1 MNIDEIRVKINQLY
15 LWDGY
20 QREAALRQLSG
31 CFEPSLFPHL
41 LRKLSDYVQV
51 NRHLA
56 ARHLLEWAE
65 RSDCADLCITY
76 FLDIE
81 AIKGRI
87 RIVGEIE
94 DILMD
99 KIHQNLDKVKLV
111 LLSKQGKLSRALF
124 NYIQSN
130 QLIIESEL
138 LEIAKNANDQW
149 IRYYWIKF
157 VVKQNL
163 DFLKS
168 EFRQSKYVDVKK
180 VLLNRL
186 LELDALD
193 NEILLF
199 ALNSKYLSI
208 VDFAIFVLKNRNFDF
223 NNYFMQFQNNQL
235 ENTSV
240 KKCLLQMIILEWNK
254 QDFYLY
260 IDKLNDKSILFM
272 ILYRALRMKYISL
285 GELINLFYRKK
296 LKLPFYLLQKITK
309 LSTEL
314 KEVDELYL
322 LTTTP
327 ISFVQRLEFSE
338 NLSFWGKVEWL
349 IHIEKYCQTDDEKDV
364 LRDSIKMVLNLAKY
378 QYYGPLWKKEDK
390 EIYWILFQNMGN
402 ILNLIEIYPQ
412 EYENLKKLITK

>member
-1 MNIDEIRVKINQLY
+1 MKINQLY

-124 NYIQSN
+124 NYAQSK

-138 LEIAKNANDQW
+138 LDIAKNANDQW
-149 IRYYWIKF
+149 LRRYWINF
-157 VVKQNL
+157 ALQQNE

-168 EFRQSKYVDVKK
+168 EFRLSKYVDVKK

-193 NEILLF
+193 NEILMI
-199 ALNSKYLSI
+199 ALNSANLSI
-208 VDFAIFVLKNRNFDF
+208 IDFAIFVLKSCDFDF
-223 NNYFMQFQNNQL
+223 NEYFIQFQNNQL
-235 ENTSV
+235 ENGSV
-240 KKCLLQMIILEWNK
+240 KKCLLQMLILEWNK

-260 IDKLNDKSILFM
+260 IDNLNDKSILFM
-272 ILYRALRMKYISL
+272 ILYRALKMKYISL
-285 GELINLFYRKK
+285 GEVINLFYRKQ
-296 LKLPFYLLQKITK
+296 LKLPFYLLQKIAK

-314 KEVDELYL
+314 KEIDELYL

-338 NLSFWGKVEWL
+338 NLSFWDKVEWL
-349 IHIEKYCQTDDEKDV
+349 IHIEKYCQTEDEKDV
-364 LRDSIKMVLNLAKY
+364 LRDSIKIVLNLAKY
-378 QYYGPLWKKEDK
+378 QYYSPLWKKDDK

-402 ILNLIEIYPQ
+402 VLNLVHIYPQ

>member
-1 MNIDEIRVKINQLY
+1 MKINQLY

-56 ARHLLEWAE
+56 ARHLLEWVE

-124 NYIQSN
+124 NYAQSK

-138 LEIAKNANDQW
+138 LDIAKNANDQW
-149 IRYYWIKF
+149 LRRYWINF
-157 VVKQNL
+157 ALQQNE

-168 EFRQSKYVDVKK
+168 EFRLSKYVDVKK

-193 NEILLF
+193 NEILMI
-199 ALNSKYLSI
+199 ALNSANLSI
-208 VDFAIFVLKNRNFDF
+208 IDFAIFVLKSRDFDF
-223 NNYFMQFQNNQL
+223 NEYFIQFQNNQL
-235 ENTSV
+235 ENGSV
-240 KKCLLQMIILEWNK
+240 KKCLLQMLILEWNK

-260 IDKLNDKSILFM
+260 IDNLNDKSILFM
-272 ILYRALRMKYISL
+272 ILYRALKMKYISL
-285 GELINLFYRKK
+285 GEVINLFYRKQ
-296 LKLPFYLLQKITK
+296 LKLPFYLLQKIAK

-314 KEVDELYL
+314 KEIDELYL

-338 NLSFWGKVEWL
+338 NLSFWDKVEWL
-349 IHIEKYCQTDDEKDV
+349 IHIEKYCQTEDEKDV
-364 LRDSIKMVLNLAKY
+364 LRDSIKIVLNLAKY
-378 QYYGPLWKKEDK
+378 QYYSPLWKKDDK

-402 ILNLIEIYPQ
+402 VLNLVHIYPQ

>member
-76 FLDIE
+76 FLDIQ

-99 KIHQNLDKVKLV
+99 KINQNLDKVKLV

-124 NYIQSN
+124 NYVQSK

-138 LEIAKNANDQW
+138 LDIAKNANDQW
-149 IRYYWIKF
+149 LRRYWINF
-157 VVKQNL
+157 ALQQNE

-168 EFRQSKYVDVKK
+168 EFRISNYVDVKK

-193 NEILLF
+193 NEILMI
-199 ALNSKYLSI
+199 ALNSANLSI
-208 VDFAIFVLKNRNFDF
+208 IDFAIFVLKSRDFDF
-223 NNYFMQFQNNQL
+223 NKYFIQFQNNQL
-235 ENTSV
+235 ENGRV
-240 KKCLLQMIILEWNK
+240 KKCLLQMLILEWNK

-272 ILYRALRMKYISL
+272 ILYRAVKIKYISL
-285 GELINLFYRKK
+285 GEVINLFYRKQ
-296 LKLPFYLLQKITK
+296 LKLPFYLLQKIAK

-314 KEVDELYL
+314 KEIDELYL

-327 ISFVQRLEFSE
+327 INFIQRLEFSE
-338 NLSFWGKVEWL
+338 NLSFWDKVEWL

-364 LRDSIKMVLNLAKY
+364 LRESIKMVLNLAKY
-378 QYYGPLWKKEDK
+378 QYYSPLWKKDDK
-390 EIYWILFQNMGN
+390 EIYWTLFQNMGN
-402 ILNLIEIYPQ
+402 VLKLVHIYPQ

>member
-20 QREAALRQLSG
+20 QREVALRQLSG

-124 NYIQSN
+124 NYAQSK

-138 LEIAKNANDQW
+138 LDIAKNANDQW
-149 IRYYWIKF
+149 LRRYWINF
-157 VVKQNL
+157 ALQQNE

-168 EFRQSKYVDVKK
+168 EFRLSKYVDVKK

-193 NEILLF
+193 NEILMI
-199 ALNSKYLSI
+199 ALNSANLSI
-208 VDFAIFVLKNRNFDF
+208 IDFAIFVLKSRDFDF
-223 NNYFMQFQNNQL
+223 NEYFIQFQNNQL
-235 ENTSV
+235 ENGSV
-240 KKCLLQMIILEWNK
+240 KKCLLQMLILEWNK

-260 IDKLNDKSILFM
+260 IDNLNDKSILFM
-272 ILYRALRMKYISL
+272 ILYRALKMKYISL
-285 GELINLFYRKK
+285 GEVINLFYRKQ
-296 LKLPFYLLQKITK
+296 LKLPFYLLQKIAK

-314 KEVDELYL
+314 KEIDELYL

-338 NLSFWGKVEWL
+338 NLSFWDKVEWL
-349 IHIEKYCQTDDEKDV
+349 IHIEKYCQTNDEKDV
-364 LRDSIKMVLNLAKY
+364 LRDSIKILLNLAKY
-378 QYYGPLWKKEDK
+378 QYYSPLWKKDDK
-390 EIYWILFQNMGN
+390 KIYWILFQNMGN
-402 ILNLIEIYPQ
+402 VLNLVHIYPQ

>member
-15 LWDGY
+15 FWDGY

-124 NYIQSN
+124 NYAQSK

-138 LEIAKNANDQW
+138 LDIAKNANDQW
-149 IRYYWIKF
+149 LRRYWINF
-157 VVKQNL
+157 ALQQNE

-168 EFRQSKYVDVKK
+168 EFRLSKYVDVKK

-193 NEILLF
+193 NEILMI
-199 ALNSKYLSI
+199 ALNSANLSI
-208 VDFAIFVLKNRNFDF
+208 IDFAIFVLKSRDFDF
-223 NNYFMQFQNNQL
+223 NEYFIQFQNNQL
-235 ENTSV
+235 ENGSV
-240 KKCLLQMIILEWNK
+240 KKCLLQMLILEWNK

-260 IDKLNDKSILFM
+260 IDNLNDKSILFM
-272 ILYRALRMKYISL
+272 ILYRALKMKYISL
-285 GELINLFYRKK
+285 GEVINLFYRKQ
-296 LKLPFYLLQKITK
+296 LKLPFYLLQKIAK

-314 KEVDELYL
+314 KEIDELYL

-338 NLSFWGKVEWL
+338 NLSFWDKVEWL

-364 LRDSIKMVLNLAKY
+364 LRDSIKILLNLAKY
-378 QYYGPLWKKEDK
+378 QYYSPLWKKDDK
-390 EIYWILFQNMGN
+390 KIYWILFQNMGN
-402 ILNLIEIYPQ
+402 VLNLVHIYPQ

>member
-41 LRKLSDYVQV
+41 LCKLSDYVQV

-111 LLSKQGKLSRALF
+111 LLSKQGKLIRALF
-124 NYIQSN
+124 NYVQSR
-130 QLIIESEL
+130 QLIIESQL
-138 LEIAKNANDQW
+138 LDIAKNANDQGL
-149 IRYYWIKF
+149 RRYWINF
-157 VVKQNL
+157 ALQQNE
-163 DFLKS
+163 DFLKL
-168 EFRQSKYVDVKK
+168 EFRLSKYVDVKK

-193 NEILLF
+193 NEILMI
-199 ALNSKYLSI
+199 ALNSGNLSI
-208 VDFAIFVLKNRNFDF
+208 IDFAIFVLKSRNFDF
-223 NNYFMQFQNNQL
+223 NKYFIQFQNNQL
-235 ENTSV
+235 ENGSV

-272 ILYRALRMKYISL
+272 ILYRALKVKYISL
-285 GELINLFYRKK
+285 GEVINLFYRKQ
-296 LKLPFYLLQKITK
+296 LKLPFYLLQKIAK
-309 LSTEL
+309 LNAEL
-314 KEVDELYL
+314 KEIDELYL

-338 NLSFWGKVEWL
+338 NLSFWDKVAWL

-364 LRDSIKMVLNLAKY
+364 LRDAIKMVLNLAKY
-378 QYYGPLWKKEDK
+378 QYYSPLWKKDDK

-402 ILNLIEIYPQ
+402 VLKLVHIYPQ
-412 EYENLKKLITK
+412 EYENLKKLMTK

>member
-1 MNIDEIRVKINQLY
+1 MKINQLY

-124 NYIQSN
+124 NYAQSK

-138 LEIAKNANDQW
+138 LDIAKNANDQW
-149 IRYYWIKF
+149 LRRYWINF
-157 VVKQNL
+157 ALQQNE

-168 EFRQSKYVDVKK
+168 EFRLSKYVDVKK

-193 NEILLF
+193 NEILMI
-199 ALNSKYLSI
+199 ALNSANLSI
-208 VDFAIFVLKNRNFDF
+208 IDFAIFVLKSRDFDF
-223 NNYFMQFQNNQL
+223 NEYFIQFQNNQL
-235 ENTSV
+235 ENGSV
-240 KKCLLQMIILEWNK
+240 KKCLLQMLILEWNK

-260 IDKLNDKSILFM
+260 IDNLNDKSILFM
-272 ILYRALRMKYISL
+272 ILYRALKMKYISL
-285 GELINLFYRKK
+285 GEVINLFYRKQ
-296 LKLPFYLLQKITK
+296 LKLPFYLLQKIAK

-314 KEVDELYL
+314 KEIDELYL

-338 NLSFWGKVEWL
+338 NLSFWDKVEWL
-349 IHIEKYCQTDDEKDV
+349 IHIEKYCQTEDEKDV
-364 LRDSIKMVLNLAKY
+364 LRDSIKIVLNLAKY
-378 QYYGPLWKKEDK
+378 QYYSPLWKKDDK

-402 ILNLIEIYPQ
+402 VLNLVHIYPQ

>member
-124 NYIQSN
+124 NYAQSK

-138 LEIAKNANDQW
+138 LDIAKNANDQW
-149 IRYYWIKF
+149 LRRYWINF
-157 VVKQNL
+157 ALQQNE

-168 EFRQSKYVDVKK
+168 EFRLSKYVDVKK

-193 NEILLF
+193 NEILMI
-199 ALNSKYLSI
+199 ALNSANLSI
-208 VDFAIFVLKNRNFDF
+208 IDFAIFVLKSRDFDF
-223 NNYFMQFQNNQL
+223 NEYFIQFQNNQL
-235 ENTSV
+235 ENGSV
-240 KKCLLQMIILEWNK
+240 KKCLLQMLILEWNK

-260 IDKLNDKSILFM
+260 IDNLNDKSILFM
-272 ILYRALRMKYISL
+272 ILYRALKMKYISL
-285 GELINLFYRKK
+285 GEVINLFYRKQ
-296 LKLPFYLLQKITK
+296 LKLPFYLLQKIAK

-314 KEVDELYL
+314 KEIDELYL

-338 NLSFWGKVEWL
+338 NLSFWDKVEWL

-364 LRDSIKMVLNLAKY
+364 LRDSIKILLNLAKY
-378 QYYGPLWKKEDK
+378 QYYSPLWKKDDK
-390 EIYWILFQNMGN
+390 KIYWILFQNMGN
-402 ILNLIEIYPQ
+402 VLNLVDIYPQ

>member
-1 MNIDEIRVKINQLY
+1 MKINQLY

-124 NYIQSN
+124 NYAQSK

-138 LEIAKNANDQW
+138 LDIAKNANDQW
-149 IRYYWIKF
+149 LRRYWINF
-157 VVKQNL
+157 ALQQNE

-168 EFRQSKYVDVKK
+168 EFRLSKYVDVKK

-193 NEILLF
+193 NEILMI
-199 ALNSKYLSI
+199 ALNSANLSI
-208 VDFAIFVLKNRNFDF
+208 IDFAIFVLKSRDFDF
-223 NNYFMQFQNNQL
+223 NEYFIQFQNNQL
-235 ENTSV
+235 ENGSV
-240 KKCLLQMIILEWNK
+240 KKCLLQMLILEWNK

-260 IDKLNDKSILFM
+260 IDNLNDKSILFM
-272 ILYRALRMKYISL
+272 ILYRALKMKYISL
-285 GELINLFYRKK
+285 GEVINLFYRKQ
-296 LKLPFYLLQKITK
+296 LKLPFYLLQKIAK

-314 KEVDELYL
+314 KEIDELYL

-338 NLSFWGKVEWL
+338 NLSFWDKVEWL

-364 LRDSIKMVLNLAKY
+364 LRDSIKILLNLAKY
-378 QYYGPLWKKEDK
+378 QYYSPLWKKDDK
-390 EIYWILFQNMGN
+390 KIYWILFQNMGN
-402 ILNLIEIYPQ
+402 VLNLVHIYPQ

>member
-124 NYIQSN
+124 NYAQSK

-138 LEIAKNANDQW
+138 LDIAKNANDQW
-149 IRYYWIKF
+149 LRRYWINF
-157 VVKQNL
+157 ALQQNE

-168 EFRQSKYVDVKK
+168 EFRLSKYVDVKK

-193 NEILLF
+193 NEILMI
-199 ALNSKYLSI
+199 ALNSANLSI
-208 VDFAIFVLKNRNFDF
+208 IDFAIFVLKSRDFDF
-223 NNYFMQFQNNQL
+223 NEYFIQFQNNQL
-235 ENTSV
+235 ENGSV
-240 KKCLLQMIILEWNK
+240 KKCLLQMLILEWNK

-260 IDKLNDKSILFM
+260 IDNLNDKSILFM
-272 ILYRALRMKYISL
+272 ILYRALKMKYISL
-285 GELINLFYRKK
+285 GEVINLFYRKQ
-296 LKLPFYLLQKITK
+296 LKLPFYLLQKIAK

-314 KEVDELYL
+314 KEIDELYL

-338 NLSFWGKVEWL
+338 NLSFWDKMEWL

-364 LRDSIKMVLNLAKY
+364 LRDSIKIVLNLAKY
-378 QYYGPLWKKEDK
+378 QYYSPLWKKDDK
-390 EIYWILFQNMGN
+390 KIYWILFQNMGN
-402 ILNLIEIYPQ
+402 VLNLVHIYPQ

>member
-1 MNIDEIRVKINQLY
+1 MNVDEIRVKINQLY

-94 DILMD
+94 DILMN

-124 NYIQSN
+124 NYAQSK

-138 LEIAKNANDQW
+138 LDIAKNANDQW
-149 IRYYWIKF
+149 LRRYWINF
-157 VVKQNL
+157 ALQQNE

-168 EFRQSKYVDVKK
+168 EFRLSKYVDVKK

-193 NEILLF
+193 NEILMI
-199 ALNSKYLSI
+199 ALNSANLSI
-208 VDFAIFVLKNRNFDF
+208 IDFAIFVLKSRDFDF
-223 NNYFMQFQNNQL
+223 NEYFIQFQNNQL
-235 ENTSV
+235 ENGSV
-240 KKCLLQMIILEWNK
+240 KKCLLQMLILEWNK
-254 QDFYLY
+254 QDFHLY
-260 IDKLNDKSILFM
+260 IDNLNDKSILFM
-272 ILYRALRMKYISL
+272 ILYRALKMKYISL
-285 GELINLFYRKK
+285 GEVINLFYRKQ
-296 LKLPFYLLQKITK
+296 LKLPFYLLQKIAK

-314 KEVDELYL
+314 KEIDELYL

-327 ISFVQRLEFSE
+327 ISFIQRLEFSE
-338 NLSFWGKVEWL
+338 NLSFWDKVEWL

-364 LRDSIKMVLNLAKY
+364 LRDSIKIVLNLAKY
-378 QYYGPLWKKEDK
+378 QYYSPLWKKDDK
-390 EIYWILFQNMGN
+390 KIYWILFQNMGN
-402 ILNLIEIYPQ
+402 VLNLVHIYPQ

>member
-1 MNIDEIRVKINQLY
+1 MNIEQLQTKINELY

-20 QREAALRQLSG
+20 RREAALRQLSG
-31 CFEPSLFPHL
+31 CFEPVLFPHL
-41 LRKLSDYVQV
+41 LRKLSDYVQI
-51 NRHLA
+51 NRQLA
-56 ARHLLEWAE
+56 AHHLLRWAE
-65 RSDCADLCITY
+65 RPDCADLCINY
-76 FLDIE
+76 FLDVD
-81 AIKGRI
+81 AIKKRI
-87 RIVGEIE
+87 RIVGEVE
-94 DILMD
+94 DVLMD

-124 NYIQSN
+124 NYVQSK

-138 LEIAKNANDQW
+138 LDIAKNANDQW
-149 IRYYWIKF
+149 IRRYWINFALQQKE
-157 VVKQNL
+157 

-193 NEILLF
+193 NDILMV
-199 ALNSKYLSI
+199 ALNSSHLSI
-208 VDFAIFVLKNRNFDF
+208 IDFAIFILKSRDFDF
-223 NNYFMQFQNNQL
+223 DSYFMQFQNNQL
-235 ENTSV
+235 GNGGV
-240 KKCLLQMIILEWNK
+240 KKCLLQMLILEWNK

-260 IDKLNDKSILFM
+260 MDKLNDKSILFM
-272 ILYRALRMKYISL
+272 ILYKALKMKYISL
-285 GELINLFYRKK
+285 SEVINLFYRKQ
-296 LKLPFYLLQKITK
+296 LKLPFYLLQKIAK

-338 NLSFWGKVEWL
+338 NLSFWGRVEWL
-349 IHIEKYCQTDDEKDV
+349 IHIEKYCQTDEEKDV
-364 LRDSIKMVLNLAKY
+364 LRDSIRMVLKLAKY
-378 QYYGPLWKKEDK
+378 QYYSPLWKKDDK

-402 ILNLIEIYPQ
+402 ILNLVDIYPQ

>member
-124 NYIQSN
+124 NYAQSK

-138 LEIAKNANDQW
+138 LDIAKNANDQW
-149 IRYYWIKF
+149 LRRYWINF
-157 VVKQNL
+157 ALQQNE

-168 EFRQSKYVDVKK
+168 EFRLSKYVDVKK

-193 NEILLF
+193 NEILMI
-199 ALNSKYLSI
+199 ALNSANLSI
-208 VDFAIFVLKNRNFDF
+208 IDFAIFVLKSRDFDF
-223 NNYFMQFQNNQL
+223 NEYFIQFQNNQL
-235 ENTSV
+235 ENGSV
-240 KKCLLQMIILEWNK
+240 KKCLLQMLILEWNK

-260 IDKLNDKSILFM
+260 IDNLNDKSILFM
-272 ILYRALRMKYISL
+272 ILYRALKMKYISL
-285 GELINLFYRKK
+285 GEVINLFYRKQ
-296 LKLPFYLLQKITK
+296 LKLPFYLLQKIAK

-314 KEVDELYL
+314 KEIDELYL

-338 NLSFWGKVEWL
+338 NLSFWDKVEWL

-364 LRDSIKMVLNLAKY
+364 LRDSIKILLNLAKY
-378 QYYGPLWKKEDK
+378 QYYSPLWKKDDK
-390 EIYWILFQNMGN
+390 KIYWILFQNMGN
-402 ILNLIEIYPQ
+402 VLNLVHIYPQ

>member
-94 DILMD
+94 DILMN

-124 NYIQSN
+124 NYAQSK

-138 LEIAKNANDQW
+138 LDIAKNANDQW
-149 IRYYWIKF
+149 LRRYWINF
-157 VVKQNL
+157 ALQQNE

-168 EFRQSKYVDVKK
+168 EFRLSKYVDVKK

-193 NEILLF
+193 NEILMI
-199 ALNSKYLSI
+199 ALNSANLSI
-208 VDFAIFVLKNRNFDF
+208 IDFAIFVLKSRDFDF
-223 NNYFMQFQNNQL
+223 NEYFIQFQNNQL
-235 ENTSV
+235 ENGSV
-240 KKCLLQMIILEWNK
+240 KKCLLQMLILEWNK
-254 QDFYLY
+254 QDFHLY
-260 IDKLNDKSILFM
+260 IDNLNDKSILFM
-272 ILYRALRMKYISL
+272 ILYRALKMKYISL
-285 GELINLFYRKK
+285 GEVINLFYRKQ
-296 LKLPFYLLQKITK
+296 LKLPFYLLQKIAK

-314 KEVDELYL
+314 KEIDELYL

-327 ISFVQRLEFSE
+327 ISFIQRLEFSE
-338 NLSFWGKVEWL
+338 NLSFWDKVEWL

-364 LRDSIKMVLNLAKY
+364 LRDSIKIVLNLAKY
-378 QYYGPLWKKEDK
+378 QYYSPLWKKDDK
-390 EIYWILFQNMGN
+390 KIYWILFQNMGN
-402 ILNLIEIYPQ
+402 VLNLVHIYPQ

>member
-124 NYIQSN
+124 NYAQSK

-138 LEIAKNANDQW
+138 LDIAKNANDQW
-149 IRYYWIKF
+149 LRRYWINF
-157 VVKQNL
+157 ALQQNE

-168 EFRQSKYVDVKK
+168 EFRLSKYVDVKK

-193 NEILLF
+193 NEILMI
-199 ALNSKYLSI
+199 ALNSANLSI
-208 VDFAIFVLKNRNFDF
+208 IDFAIFVLKSRDFDF
-223 NNYFMQFQNNQL
+223 NEYFIQFQNNQL
-235 ENTSV
+235 ENGSV
-240 KKCLLQMIILEWNK
+240 KKCLLQMLILEWNK

-260 IDKLNDKSILFM
+260 IENLNDKSILFM
-272 ILYRALRMKYISL
+272 ILYRALKMKYISL
-285 GELINLFYRKK
+285 GEVINLFYRKQ
-296 LKLPFYLLQKITK
+296 LKLPFYLLQKIAK

-314 KEVDELYL
+314 KEIDELYL

-338 NLSFWGKVEWL
+338 NLSFWDKVEWL

-364 LRDSIKMVLNLAKY
+364 LRDSIKILLNLAKY
-378 QYYGPLWKKEDK
+378 QYYSPLWKKDDK
-390 EIYWILFQNMGN
+390 KIYWILFQNMGN
-402 ILNLIEIYPQ
+402 VLNLVDIYPQ

>member
-1 MNIDEIRVKINQLY
+1 MNVDEIRVKINQLY

-124 NYIQSN
+124 NYAQSK

-138 LEIAKNANDQW
+138 LDIAKNANDQW
-149 IRYYWIKF
+149 LRRYWINF
-157 VVKQNL
+157 ALQQNE

-168 EFRQSKYVDVKK
+168 EFRLSKYVDVKK

-193 NEILLF
+193 NEILMI
-199 ALNSKYLSI
+199 ALNSANLSI
-208 VDFAIFVLKNRNFDF
+208 IDFAIFVLKSRDFDF
-223 NNYFMQFQNNQL
+223 NEYFIQFQNNQL
-235 ENTSV
+235 ENGSV
-240 KKCLLQMIILEWNK
+240 KKCLLQMLILEWNK

-260 IDKLNDKSILFM
+260 IDNLNDKSILFM
-272 ILYRALRMKYISL
+272 ILYRALKMKYISL
-285 GELINLFYRKK
+285 GEVINLFYRKQ
-296 LKLPFYLLQKITK
+296 LKLPFYLLQKIAK

-314 KEVDELYL
+314 KEIDELYL

-338 NLSFWGKVEWL
+338 NLSFWDKVEWL
-349 IHIEKYCQTDDEKDV
+349 IHIEKYCQTEDEKDV
-364 LRDSIKMVLNLAKY
+364 LRDSIKIVLNLAKY
-378 QYYGPLWKKEDK
+378 QYYSPLWKKDDK

-402 ILNLIEIYPQ
+402 VLNLVHIYPQ

>member
-124 NYIQSN
+124 NYAQSK

-138 LEIAKNANDQW
+138 LDIAKNANDQW
-149 IRYYWIKF
+149 LRRYWINF
-157 VVKQNL
+157 ALQQNE

-168 EFRQSKYVDVKK
+168 EFRLSKYVDVKK

-193 NEILLF
+193 NEILMI
-199 ALNSKYLSI
+199 ALNSANLSI
-208 VDFAIFVLKNRNFDF
+208 IDFAIFVLKSRDFDF
-223 NNYFMQFQNNQL
+223 NEYFIQFQNNQL
-235 ENTSV
+235 ENGSV
-240 KKCLLQMIILEWNK
+240 KKCLLQMLILEWNK

-260 IDKLNDKSILFM
+260 IDNLNDKSILFM
-272 ILYRALRMKYISL
+272 ILYRALKMKYISL
-285 GELINLFYRKK
+285 GEVINLFYRKQ
-296 LKLPFYLLQKITK
+296 LKLPFYLLQKIAK

-314 KEVDELYL
+314 KEIDELYL

-338 NLSFWGKVEWL
+338 NLSFWDKVEWL
-349 IHIEKYCQTDDEKDV
+349 IHIEKYCQTNDEKDV
-364 LRDSIKMVLNLAKY
+364 LRDSIKILLNLAKY
-378 QYYGPLWKKEDK
+378 QYYSPLWKKDDK
-390 EIYWILFQNMGN
+390 KIYWILFQNMGN
-402 ILNLIEIYPQ
+402 VLNLVHIYPQ

>member
-124 NYIQSN
+124 NYAQSK

-138 LEIAKNANDQW
+138 LDIAKNANDQW
-149 IRYYWIKF
+149 LRRYWINF
-157 VVKQNL
+157 ALQQNE

-168 EFRQSKYVDVKK
+168 EFRLSKYVDVKK

-193 NEILLF
+193 NEILMI
-199 ALNSKYLSI
+199 ALNSANLSI
-208 VDFAIFVLKNRNFDF
+208 IDFAIFVLKSCDFDF
-223 NNYFMQFQNNQL
+223 NEYFIQFQNNQL
-235 ENTSV
+235 ENGSV
-240 KKCLLQMIILEWNK
+240 KKCLLQMLILEWNK

-260 IDKLNDKSILFM
+260 IDNLNDKSILFM
-272 ILYRALRMKYISL
+272 ILYRALKMKYISL
-285 GELINLFYRKK
+285 GEVINLFYRKQ
-296 LKLPFYLLQKITK
+296 LKLPFYLLQKIAK

-314 KEVDELYL
+314 KEIDELYL

-338 NLSFWGKVEWL
+338 NLSFWDKVEWL
-349 IHIEKYCQTDDEKDV
+349 IHIEKYCQTEDEKDV
-364 LRDSIKMVLNLAKY
+364 LRDSIKIVLNLAKY
-378 QYYGPLWKKEDK
+378 QYYSPLWKKDDK

-402 ILNLIEIYPQ
+402 VLNLVHIYPQ

>member
-1 MNIDEIRVKINQLY
+1 MKINQLY

-124 NYIQSN
+124 NYAQSK

-138 LEIAKNANDQW
+138 LDIAKNANDQW
-149 IRYYWIKF
+149 LRRYWINF
-157 VVKQNL
+157 ALQQNE

-168 EFRQSKYVDVKK
+168 EFRLSKYVDVKK

-193 NEILLF
+193 NEILMI
-199 ALNSKYLSI
+199 ALNSANLSI
-208 VDFAIFVLKNRNFDF
+208 IDFAIFVLKSRDFDF
-223 NNYFMQFQNNQL
+223 NEYFIQFQNNQL
-235 ENTSV
+235 ENGSV
-240 KKCLLQMIILEWNK
+240 KKCLLQMLILEWNK

-260 IDKLNDKSILFM
+260 IDNLNDKSILFM
-272 ILYRALRMKYISL
+272 ILYRALKMKYISL
-285 GELINLFYRKK
+285 GEVINLFYRKQ
-296 LKLPFYLLQKITK
+296 LKLPFYLLQKIAK

-314 KEVDELYL
+314 KEIDELYL

-338 NLSFWGKVEWL
+338 NLSFWDKVEWL
-349 IHIEKYCQTDDEKDV
+349 IHIEKYCQTNDEKDV
-364 LRDSIKMVLNLAKY
+364 LRDSIKILLNLAKY
-378 QYYGPLWKKEDK
+378 QYYSPLWKKDDK
-390 EIYWILFQNMGN
+390 KIYWILFQNMGN
-402 ILNLIEIYPQ
+402 VLNLVHIYPQ